1 MFTEGPIKKCH
12 VQKCGAVTTARTT
25 AALDEATM
33 ALQRNVAPGLVGY
46 YTPWKLFPVYYRG
59 PKSVGTLFC
68 II

>member
-1 MFTEGPIKKCH
+1 M
-12 VQKCGAVTTARTT
+12 TARTT
-25 AALDEATM
+25 AALVEATM
-33 ALQRNVAPGLVGY
+33 ALQRNVTPGLVGY